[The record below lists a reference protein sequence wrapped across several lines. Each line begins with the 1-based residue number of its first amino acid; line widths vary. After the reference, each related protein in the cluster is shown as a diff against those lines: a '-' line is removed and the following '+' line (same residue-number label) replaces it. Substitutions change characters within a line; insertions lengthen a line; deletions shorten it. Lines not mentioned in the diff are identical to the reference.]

1 MSDVSVSIGVTGK
14 DAVTGAFSE
23 VGKAGEALGSV
34 FTGMVGSLAALAAG
48 YVSVQGVIEV
58 FKGGLDFAKEFSELS
73 ERTGVASEKLVV
85 LQRAFEN
92 NGVAAE
98 DLGSIINKLQ
108 KNLEAATDPTS
119 KQAEKIREL
128 GLSVSNLLLLSPDEQ
143 FAAIAQAI
151 GKINDPAQKTAIAME
166 LLGKAGGKTLAL
178 MNNYSEEMDVA
189 SKQTSTLQTILNRSS
204 GAFDNV
210 GDNFTV
216 LGKKLREF
224 GVGLL
229 DPIVESLGVLTAK
242 MANFDAAAFGEQVMS
257 NMSKPIRA
265 LLESLA
271 SGEWSTALGLIYET
285 TKLNLMKALDELYRW
300 GKTASAFLSS
310 IFGELF
316 NSDSYLFNYL
326 RTAFDLL
333 GSYISRALNEAIV
346 GILDGIPGMGKKI
359 ELLKYQIQS
368 ATQSISLQQ
377 DALKNGWEVAAGEA
391 QKMVSN
397 AIDAAEYTYK
407 TADGIMDV
415 GTQQALVNKL
425 SDDALEKAKSLR
437 QEAELHSVAM
447 EKIAKE
453 AGSFADKL
461 TGASDTFKGFQSGE
475 NSLANLAGLNTS
487 SATGPGPVMT
497 NDYKPVAQP
506 GGGGYSN
513 PKDTSILQDVNIKNG
528 VYKNTDG
535 TPLGFQADLSASAT
549 SIQKNSALSSL
560 DEQIAK
566 ASSGYSPSS
575 LASLLQRKAELQQQ
589 LQIQGLNQASE
600 NQAQRDYKSQ
610 LGLSDSANQQDIISG
625 LKMKYSAQGFNLF
638 DSAKLANEDYA
649 NGVSKYGGESLSD
662 SINKTGGPIDKNK
675 SKDGSAEKA
684 QPSSPET
691 GAIMIVKQVVSDIL
705 DYMKQS
711 LPQHALS

>member
-1 MSDVSVSIGVTGK
+1 MSDVSVSIGVSGVDVVK
-14 DAVTGAFSE
+14 SGFQE

-48 YVSVQGVIEV
+48 YVSVQGVIEI

-73 ERTGVASEKLVV
+73 ERTGVAAEKLVV

-98 DLGSIINKLQ
+98 DLGTLINKLQ
-108 KNLEAATDPTS
+108 KNLEAANDPMS

-128 GLSVSNLLLLSPDEQ
+128 GLSVSGLLMLSPDEQ

-166 LLGKAGGKTLAL
+166 LLGKSGGKTLAL
-178 MNNYSEEMDVA
+178 MNNYSAEMDVA
-189 SKQTSTLQTILNRSS
+189 SKQTATLQEILNRSS

-300 GKTASAFLSS
+300 GQTASAFLSS

-333 GSYISRALNEAIV
+333 GSYISKALSEALV

-359 ELLKYQIQS
+359 ELLKYQIMS
-368 ATQSISLQQ
+368 ANQSITLQQ
-377 DALKNGWEVAAGEA
+377 DALANGWEVAAGEA

-397 AIDAAEYTYK
+397 AIDAAKYTYK
-407 TADGIMDV
+407 TAEGIVDV
-415 GTQQALVNKL
+415 GTQQSLVNKL

-437 QEAELHSVAM
+437 QEAELHSLAM
-447 EKIAKE
+447 EKIAKA

-461 TGASDTFKGFQSGE
+461 TGASDTFKGFNSE
-475 NSLANLAGLNTS
+475 DNSLATLAGLNMS
-487 SATGPGPVMT
+487 GASGPGPAMSS
-497 NDYKPVAQP
+497 DYKPVTQSS
-506 GGGGYSN
+506 GGLSSS
-513 PKDTSILQDVNIKNG
+513 KDTSILQNANIKNG

-535 TPLGFQADLSASAT
+535 TPLAFQADLSASAT
-549 SIQKNSALSSL
+549 SIQKNSVLSSF
-560 DEQIAK
+560 DQQIAN
-566 ASSGYSPSS
+566 ASSGYQPSS
-575 LASLLQRKAELQQQ
+575 LATLLQQKAELQQR
-589 LQIQGLNQASE
+589 LSIEGLNRASE
-600 NQAQRDYKSQ
+600 NQAQRDYKSM
-610 LGLSDSANQQDIISG
+610 LGLSKSSNQQDVISA
-625 LKMKYSAQGFNLF
+625 LSSKYSNQGFSLF
-638 DSAKLANEDYA
+638 DASNLAKEDYA
-649 NGVSKYGGESLSD
+649 SGVEKYNGEESISD
-662 SINKTGGPIDKNK
+662 SINKNGGPLDKK
-675 SKDGSAEKA
+675 GSPGA
-684 QPSSPET
+684 SRET
-691 GAIMIVKQVVSDIL
+691 GIEGVTKLVQLIY